1 MALERRPLL
10 GCCGW
15 DCRRGEAE
23 AAVGSS
29 GSVGLA
35 DPSGEGDDKEAA
47 VVAAAA
53 EDLSLLEM
61 LALRGKPKGGMTL
74 AAVAGLWRGEGVLKG
89 KVVTLTRG
97 V

>member
-1 MALERRPLL
+1 
-10 GCCGW
+10 
-15 DCRRGEAE
+15 
-23 AAVGSS
+23 VGSS

-35 DPSGEGDDKEAA
+35 DPSGEGDDNEP
-47 VVAAAA
+47 AAAA
-53 EDLSLLEM
+53 EAADLSLLEM
-61 LALRGKPKGGMTL
+61 LALRGKPKGGMTF